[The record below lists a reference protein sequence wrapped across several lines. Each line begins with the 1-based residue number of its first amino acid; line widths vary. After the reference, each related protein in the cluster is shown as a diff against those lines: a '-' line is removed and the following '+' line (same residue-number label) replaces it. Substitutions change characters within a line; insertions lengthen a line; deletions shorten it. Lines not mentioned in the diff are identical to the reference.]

1 MENKEIADK
10 FLQLVNRKYSDF
22 KKKWAKHAI
31 EKGIEFDEDV
41 YSDSIIKVY
50 DYIVKN
56 GMKDSSDEG
65 LANYFFRSFI
75 TNSKREKVYAREKL
89 KDMNVDACEE
99 GDKDDNGETELQH
112 KIRNEI
118 YGDYAMYYILRLVEE
133 NFDSITFHCFRL
145 YYIVNKMTYERLREV
160 TKVKDA
166 KKRVLQVRSWLQD
179 NLTKKQL
186 IKDFNKYY
194 YA

>member
-10 FLQLVNRKYSDF
+10 FLQLVNAKYGDF

-41 YSDSIIKVY
+41 YSDSIVKVY
-50 DYIVKN
+50 DYILKN
-56 GMKDSSDEG
+56 GVKDTSDEG
-65 LANYFFRSFI
+65 LSNYLFRSFI

-89 KDMNVDACEE
+89 KDMNVDAWEE
-99 GDKDDNGETELQH
+99 GDKDENGETELQH
-112 KIRNEI
+112 RIRNEI

-145 YYIVNKMTYERLREV
+145 YYIVNKMTYERLREI
-160 TKVKDA
+160 TKIKDA
-166 KKRVLQVRSWLQD
+166 KKRVLQVRTWLQE

-186 IKDFNKYY
+186 IKEFNKYY
-194 YA
+194 YD